1 MAVMGLPGAGE
12 AAQRLSPTQMVE
24 RLNHFY
30 EIATRAVV
38 ARDGTVDKLMSDQ
51 VIAFFGT
58 PYNDREHALRA
69 VEAAADVIAAME
81 DQWGGTSLV
90 AAAVGTGE
98 AFVGNVG
105 EGGTRDYTAIGQM
118 VNSTHELL
126 GHARPGEALLLPAT
140 YTAVSSHYPD
150 APIRTITI
158 ADRDEPVAARAV
170 SVRAPAA
177 ARAGRRALA
186 TIMVLDLVNSTVI
199 ASELGDAVWRELLAR
214 HYGRMRE
221 LLAVHE
227 GTEIDTA
234 GDGLLATFQAPVHA
248 VRFGEA
254 AIDADAALGL
264 RTRVGVHTGL
274 VVVGEM
280 GGGARREA
288 LALGETP
295 NLAARLQGL
304 AEPDT
309 VVISPVTARLI
320 QGYFECRT
328 LGAHTLKGIAQPL
341 EVSQVLCE
349 SGAKTRLD
357 AAGASGLAQLVGRDE
372 ELEFLRSHATTEA
385 QMKTDANEPASRN
398 DSPEK
403 T

>member
-1 MAVMGLPGAGE
+1 
-12 AAQRLSPTQMVE
+12 
-24 RLNHFY
+24 
-30 EIATRAVV
+30 
-38 ARDGTVDKLMSDQ
+38 
-51 VIAFFGT
+51 
-58 PYNDREHALRA
+58 
-69 VEAAADVIAAME
+69 
-81 DQWGGTSLV
+81 
-90 AAAVGTGE
+90 
-98 AFVGNVG
+98 
-105 EGGTRDYTAIGQM
+105 M

-150 APIRTITI
+150 APIRTISI

-199 ASELGDAVWRELLAR
+199 ASELGDAAWRELLAR

-264 RTRVGVHTGL
+264 RTRVGVHTGEVEGDQGAIRGIA
-274 VVVGEM
+274 VVIA
-280 GGGARREA
+280 ARIGA
-288 LALGETP
+288 LADAGQIFVSNTVRDLVAGSGLGFEDRGVRS
-295 NLAARLQGL
+295 LKGV
-304 AEPDT
+304 AEPRQIYS
-309 VVISPVTARLI
+309 V
-320 QGYFECRT
+320 
-328 LGAHTLKGIAQPL
+328 
-341 EVSQVLCE
+341 
-349 SGAKTRLD
+349 
-357 AAGASGLAQLVGRDE
+357 
-372 ELEFLRSHATTEA
+372 LRSP
-385 QMKTDANEPASRN
+385 D
-398 DSPEK
+398 
-403 T
+403 

>member
-199 ASELGDAVWRELLAR
+199 ASELGDAAWRELLAR

-264 RTRVGVHTGL
+264 RTRVGVHTGEVEGDQGAIRGIA
-274 VVVGEM
+274 VVIA
-280 GGGARREA
+280 ARIGA
-288 LALGETP
+288 LADAGQIFVSNTVRDLVAGSGLGFEDRGVRS
-295 NLAARLQGL
+295 LKGV
-304 AEPDT
+304 AEPRQIYS
-309 VVISPVTARLI
+309 V
-320 QGYFECRT
+320 
-328 LGAHTLKGIAQPL
+328 
-341 EVSQVLCE
+341 
-349 SGAKTRLD
+349 
-357 AAGASGLAQLVGRDE
+357 
-372 ELEFLRSHATTEA
+372 LRSP
-385 QMKTDANEPASRN
+385 D
-398 DSPEK
+398 
-403 T
+403 